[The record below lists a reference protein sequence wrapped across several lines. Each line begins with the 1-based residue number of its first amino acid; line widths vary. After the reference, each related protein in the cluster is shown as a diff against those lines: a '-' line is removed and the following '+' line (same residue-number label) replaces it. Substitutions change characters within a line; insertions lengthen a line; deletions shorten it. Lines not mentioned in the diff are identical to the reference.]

1 MSPQKQAARTL
12 NDEATQIIKGVFASA
27 AQPLDP
33 HRSLTDIG
41 RSVAIVGDLLG
52 MLSDQYF
59 KAGKKYTS
67 MLAASG
73 RVFWGIVELS
83 VPGSIGVRLMRHWLK
98 LATTLAV
105 LMILFGIFFG
115 GTGLAPFG
123 WKLLAVIVGVAILHR
138 ILYGLMLTAKWPTK
152 LITTAGALAVVGA
165 LIWVVA
171 AYGDKIGADLI
182 WLYRLPQHL
191 LEKWN
196 SFRCKCK

>member
-1 MSPQKQAARTL
+1 MSPQKPAARIL
-12 NDEATQIIKGVFASA
+12 NKTATTIIKGVFADA
-27 AQPLDP
+27 AEPLDP
-33 HRSLTDIG
+33 HRMLTDVG

-59 KAGKKYTS
+59 KAGKKYAS

-83 VPGSIGVRLMRHWLK
+83 VPGSIGIRLMRHWLK
-98 LATTLAV
+98 LATALAV
-105 LMILFGIFFG
+105 AMILLGIFFG

-123 WKLLAVIVGVAILHR
+123 WKLLAVIVGVAILNR
-138 ILYGLMLTAKWPTK
+138 ILYGYMVTAEWPTK
-152 LITTAGALAVVGA
+152 LIAAIIAVGA
-165 LIWVVA
+165 VGVLIWAVA
-171 AYGDKIGADLI
+171 AYGDRLGADLI
-182 WLYRLPQHL
+182 WLHQMPQHL